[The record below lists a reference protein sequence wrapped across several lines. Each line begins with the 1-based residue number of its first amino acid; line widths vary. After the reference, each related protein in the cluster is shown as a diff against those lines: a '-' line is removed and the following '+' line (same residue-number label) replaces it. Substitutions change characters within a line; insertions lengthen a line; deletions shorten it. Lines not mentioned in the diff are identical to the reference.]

1 MSPLHAQASL
11 QLWWWHNRYL
21 RSHFLA
27 SNDTAAMQCRDLRLS
42 WEFLWQTALG
52 SDAGRQAAVLP
63 PDDSCLTAHNS
74 VCEEAPLP
82 SDDAAQGTAMECLPR
97 TDSTDCNRRRV
108 ESRNDLPAT
117 TLTFWS
123 TDHHTGACPT
133 VLCHGRDAD
142 CGECAGLI
150 GDLKHF
156 FPAHVTPK
164 LGHHVHIKWLDRR

>member
-1 MSPLHAQASL
+1 MGAVAVAESKA
-11 QLWWWHNRYL
+11 RYL

-123 TDHHTGACPT
+123 TDHHTG
-133 VLCHGRDAD
+133 
-142 CGECAGLI
+142 LI

-156 FPAHVTPK
+156 FPAHVAPK
-164 LGHHVHIKWLDRR
+164 LGRHVHIKWLDRSFSA